1 MGNVVQFPGVTPSKL
16 DFERIR
22 STYSVRDISR
32 RFGISERYIRRWA
45 REGLIPGVSSPD
57 GREVRFDLHGLRQF
71 RRVRE
76 LRSQG
81 LSVSQIDAELRGQL
95 NLFPPPSGQLIPI
108 PVKLSPF
115 AEALLLHER
124 GDPRARECYR
134 RAISEG
140 ESVEDAF
147 CNLGILEFE
156 AGNVSRAFDCF
167 TRALRQDARHFESH
181 FNLGNLYF
189 ESRDLRLA
197 KLHYEIAAKIEPGCS
212 HLFFNLGLVYAID
225 GDLTSAIDALTK
237 SKEKAAEEDRRRA
250 DELLASLA
258 SIIASRSEV

>member
-45 REGLIPGVSSPD
+45 REGLIPGASFPD

-81 LSVSQIDAELRGQL
+81 LSVGQIDAELRGQL

-156 AGNVSRAFDCF
+156 AGNVPRAFDCF

>member
-1 MGNVVQFPGVTPSKL
+1 MGDVVQFPGVTPSKL

-32 RFGISERYIRRWA
+32 RFGIGEHLVRRWA
-45 REGLIPGVSSPD
+45 REGLIPAVSPPEV
-57 GREVRFDLHGLRQF
+57 REIRFDLYGLRRF
-71 RRVRE
+71 RHVRE

-81 LSVSQIDAELRGQL
+81 LSVSQIDSELRGQL
-95 NLFPPPSGQLIPI
+95 NLFPPPAGQLIQI

-115 AEALLLHER
+115 SEALLLHER
-124 GDPRARECYR
+124 GDPRARELYK
-134 RAISEG
+134 RAITEG
-140 ESVEDAF
+140 ESVADAF

-156 AGNVSRAFDCF
+156 EGNVSRAFDCF

-197 KLHYEIAAKIEPGCS
+197 RLHYEIAARIEPGCS

-225 GDLTSAIDALTK
+225 GDLSSAVEALTK
-237 SKEKAAEEDRRRA
+237 SKEQAGEEDRRRA
-250 DELLASLA
+250 DELLASLE
-258 SIIASRSEV
+258 SILASRGEG